1 MNDNTKPFWLSRT
14 LWFNVIGV
22 ILIYAESQMKVI
34 EPLVPASVYGW
45 LVLVLPLGNLVL
57 RAITNTALSMSAPK
71 EPTP

>member
-57 RAITNTALSMSAPK
+57 RAITNTALSMSATK